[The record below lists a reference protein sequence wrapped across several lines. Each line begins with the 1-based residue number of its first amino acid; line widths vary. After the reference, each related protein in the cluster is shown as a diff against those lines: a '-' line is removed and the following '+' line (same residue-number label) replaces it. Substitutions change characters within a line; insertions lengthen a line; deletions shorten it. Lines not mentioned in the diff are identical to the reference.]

1 LAVHILQVFQLIV
14 RVFGEGQML
23 EIEDG
28 RNSKTNL
35 LNTHF
40 KKNNS
45 GKGLEWYH
53 RPSHL
58 QRRFLNVGIGQ
69 EMHGRSG

>member
-35 LNTHF
+35 LNTHL
-40 KKNNS
+40 KRIIQGRVWN
-45 GKGLEWYH
+45 GIIDQATY
-53 RPSHL
+53 
-58 QRRFLNVGIGQ
+58 NVDF
-69 EMHGRSG
+69 